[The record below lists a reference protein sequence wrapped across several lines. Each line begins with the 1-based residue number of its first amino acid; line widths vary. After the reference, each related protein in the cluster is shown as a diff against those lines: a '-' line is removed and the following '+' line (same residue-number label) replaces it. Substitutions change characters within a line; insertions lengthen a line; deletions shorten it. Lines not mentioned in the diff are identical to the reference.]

1 MFYSTVLII
10 PPRDHARHWHLLDQL
25 AQLRY
30 RIFVEQLGWTLPL
43 AAHGRETDQYDDH
56 RASYVIVRGV
66 RGDIRAAIRL
76 HDTAGQ
82 TLLNTSFPN
91 LINGPV
97 PRSTD
102 VWEGTR
108 MLINPDLGPDGATAL
123 QELLCAS
130 VRYGLANGVSRF
142 VSVSDPL
149 LERVLR
155 RSGAS
160 PHRLGSVL
168 EVEPGIHALALEMQC
183 STAVLARLEQRLE
196 LHQPALSQV
205 A

>member
-1 MFYSTVLII
+1 MSCSNILVIT
-10 PPRDHARHWHLLDQL
+10 PREHARNWYLLDQL

-30 RIFVEQLGWTLPL
+30 RIFVEQLRWTLPM

-56 RASYVIVRGV
+56 RANYVIVRGM

-76 HDTAGQ
+76 HDTTGQ
-82 TLLNTSFPN
+82 TLLNTSFPH
-91 LINGPV
+91 LIDGAP
-97 PRSTD
+97 PRSAD

-130 VRYGLANGVSRF
+130 VRYGLSQGVTRF
-142 VSVSDPL
+142 VSVSDPF

-155 RSGAS
+155 RSGAM
-160 PHRLGSVL
+160 PRRLGPVT
-168 EVEPGIHALALEMQC
+168 EVEAGIHALALEMAC
-183 STAVLARLEQRLE
+183 NPAVLDRLEERLAMR
-196 LHQPALSQV
+196 QPALPQV